1 MGALGNWTRVDIED
15 YLFREASLLDEW
27 RLPEWRELF
36 ADNCRYYVPNLSGD
50 PYASPDETLY
60 LISDDAHHL
69 TERVKRLGK
78 KTAHAE
84 YPHSITQRM
93 VSNVRLL
100 PAGAN
105 AQELRAV
112 CNFLTHRTSNG
123 VTDAYFGRH
132 EYIFVQPEQKL
143 LILEKRSILAM
154 GALRPHGKLSIIV

>member
-1 MGALGNWTRVDIED
+1 MRALGDWTRSDIED
-15 YLFREASLLDEW
+15 FLFHEAALLDEW

-36 ADNCRYYVPNLSGD
+36 SDDCRYYVPNLTGD
-50 PYASPDETLY
+50 AYASPDDTLY
-60 LISDDAHHL
+60 LIADDAHHL

-93 VSNVRLL
+93 ISNVRLL
-100 PAGAN
+100 PGKTD
-105 AQELRAV
+105 ELRAS

-132 EYIFVQPEQKL
+132 EYRFVQPGETL
-143 LILEKRSILAM
+143 LILEKRSVLAM

>member
-1 MGALGNWTRVDIED
+1 MRAIGDWTRTEVED
-15 YLFREASLLDEW
+15 YLFHEAALLDQW
-27 RLPEWRELF
+27 RLPEWRGLF
-36 ADNCRYYVPNLSGD
+36 ADDCHYYVPNMGGD
-50 PYASPDETLY
+50 PYASPEQTLY
-60 LISDDAHHL
+60 LISDDGHHL

-84 YPHSITQRM
+84 YPHSITQRI

-100 PAGAN
+100 PGPPN
-105 AQELRAV
+105 ELKATS
-112 CNFLTHRTSNG
+112 NFITHRTANG

-132 EYIFVQPEQKL
+132 EYRMVQRADSL